1 MINDDAMKR
10 TANERIGTYCSFL
23 ATAHRRWYCATG
35 FERSR
40 GRRARGKGEGAGG
53 LVLICSSVYGP
64 WFILS
69 VDGEQDGQ
77 KTKAPEPLLF
87 FGG

>member
-35 FERSR
+35 FGRCR
-40 GRRARGKGEGAGG
+40 GRRAKGGG

-77 KTKAPEPLLF
+77 KTKAPEPLLL